1 MKQIL
6 PELSE
11 RDRAILVLV
20 LNEQSTSAV
29 ATFLGVNY
37 MAAAKAMQ
45 RMKDRVSIVLNGR
58 RHKAEDGPGVGEI
71 RLTRGIG
78 SES

>member
-11 RDRAILVLV
+11 RDRAILVLL

-45 RMKDRVSIVLNGR
+45 RMKDRVSVVLNGR
-58 RHKAEDGPGVGEI
+58 RHKAGDGPGVGEI
-71 RLTRGIG
+71 GLTRGIG